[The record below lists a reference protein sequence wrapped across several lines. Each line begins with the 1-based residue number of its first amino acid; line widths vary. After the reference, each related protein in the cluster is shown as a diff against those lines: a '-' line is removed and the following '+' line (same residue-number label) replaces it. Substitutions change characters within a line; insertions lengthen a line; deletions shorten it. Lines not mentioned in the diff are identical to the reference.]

1 MASVA
6 IEKLLKKGNHISA
19 LLRNVYLALTSL
31 VIAITKKQYN
41 KVMNSSTSDGGWFL
55 GSSEGVANP
64 WENFTVMTW
73 ICVIYVACG
82 GILVGMVIKYLNA
95 LLKDIT
101 LGFSIVL
108 AAIGS
113 MIIFKDV
120 SPNPMFIAGALLV
133 VSSVVL
139 YGNLFNSSAL
149 FRKAEE
155 VKGKNK
161 KQ

>member
-31 VIAITKKQYN
+31 LIAIAKKKYN
-41 KVMNSSTSDGGWFL
+41 NVVNSSNRGSTWFFDTTEDKL
-55 GSSEGVANP
+55 HNP
-64 WENFTVMTW
+64 WENFTIMTW
-73 ICVIYVACG
+73 VCVIYVACG

-113 MIIFKDV
+113 MILFKDV

-133 VSSVVL
+133 IASVVL
-139 YGNLFNSSAL
+139 YGNLFKSSSL
-149 FRKAEE
+149 FRQK
-155 VKGKNK
+155 VDLKSK

>member
-6 IEKLLKKGNHISA
+6 IEKLLKGGNHIST

-31 VIAITKKQYN
+31 VIAVAKKQYN
-41 KVMNSSTSDGGWFL
+41 IVMSDDIILRKESAF
-55 GSSEGVANP
+55 VNP
-64 WENFTVMTW
+64 WLNFTSMTW
-73 ICVIYVACG
+73 VCVIYVACG

-113 MIIFKDV
+113 MILFKDV
-120 SPNPMFIAGALLV
+120 SPNPMFLAGALLV
-133 VSSVVL
+133 IFSVVL
-139 YGNLFNSSAL
+139 YGNLFKGTML
-149 FRKAEE
+149 FRTEANTKKKKA
-155 VKGKNK
+155 
-161 KQ
+161 